1 MASIYG
7 KYGPTWPRLGSLS
20 ESVARS
26 VLTSWLR
33 MGGVHSERSRFARSR
48 IAAMREQ
55 LATGK
60 TVYLAGLGTSTHNS
74 GIALVEASARDG
86 IRLLSN
92 DEEERFTGDKH
103 CAEYP
108 ARSIDSFQQRLA
120 ERGLQPSDIH
130 ACLTSWDFSK
140 LIPLGVR
147 LVFEH
152 LPRSLPLLKP
162 SCTPKNNFFRH
173 FLEVPRAARQLEQQL
188 KLDGGALPLIGMSH
202 HTNHAAFS
210 YGLSPFNHSEKPVLV
225 TVLDGFGDT
234 GAISLF
240 VAENGQ
246 LRCLRDNASF
256 FDSLGIF
263 YAVISSTQ
271 GGWTSLSSEG
281 RYMGAA
287 AWGDGD
293 RLTNPYYRGLRQ
305 IFYFGTEGQ
314 LHVNRAMVNW
324 HFSGERQPYGKLLR
338 ELLGDPISPEKM
350 WNPDAVLRVDDVEH
364 SPVTRDRCDLAA
376 ATQLVFE
383 DALFHIVEHLI
394 RSTQADQ
401 LVLTGGTAL
410 NCIANMRLV
419 ERFDEKWYQRNLGLN
434 TRLHIWVPPTPGDA
448 GAAAGAAFN
457 FALQAGACPGPV
469 LQHAFYC
476 GRSPKTSEIE
486 QALKNNSEIGYCR
499 MGCAR
504 SDERLEAIADFA
516 AYVVARD
523 GVVGFFQGP
532 AETGPR
538 ALGHRSIVANPCNPN
553 TLENINS
560 RVKFRERIRP
570 LAPMATLE
578 AAQHFFELSP
588 GSADDNFNA
597 YNYMVLTAQARPAAY
612 VTIPA
617 VIHHDGT
624 ARVQIVRREHD
635 PFTYAY
641 LKAMGRHLSVEVSV
655 NTSLNVGSPIVQS
668 PEQALVALKK
678 AKALT
683 ALLMIADDGET
694 FLAWH
699 QVDQAP
705 KDAGRQLLTWLKDWQ
720 NGHTP
725 EKRDPQIIRKD
736 IEKSGLS
743 APKFLVL
750 EQAADIFPLSDSCAF
765 PPLLSK
771 SLHTKES

>member
-1 MASIYG
+1 MSATYG
-7 KYGPTWPRLGSLS
+7 KYGPTWPRLGRFC
-20 ESVARS
+20 ESIGHAFMTR
-26 VLTSWLR
+26 WLR
-33 MGGVHSERSRFARSR
+33 FGRVYSENSRFARAR

-55 LATGK
+55 LSAGK
-60 TVYLAGLGTSTHNS
+60 TVHLAGLGTSTHNS

-86 IRLLSN
+86 IRLISN
-92 DEEERFTGDKH
+92 DEEERFTGIKH
-103 CAEYP
+103 CSDYP
-108 ARSIDSFQQRLA
+108 AHSIECFKRRLA
-120 ERGLQPSDIH
+120 EHGAKTSDIH
-130 ACLTSWDFSK
+130 ACLTSWDFDK
-140 LIPLGVR
+140 LITLGAR
-147 LVFEH
+147 LIFDH
-152 LPRSLPLLKP
+152 FPSSLPLLSP

-173 FLEVPRAARQLEQQL
+173 IFEIPRAVRRLEQQL
-188 KLDGGALPLIGMSH
+188 ELSAGSLPFIGMTH
-202 HTNHAAFS
+202 HANHAAFS
-210 YGLSPFNHSEKPVLV
+210 YSLSPFNQSEKPVLI
-225 TVLDGFGDT
+225 TVLDGFGDN
-234 GAISLF
+234 GAISLY
-240 VAENGQ
+240 VAEQGR

-293 RLTNPYYRGLRQ
+293 RLTNPYYRRLRQ
-305 IFYFGTEGQ
+305 IFYFGPEGQ
-314 LHVNRAMVNW
+314 IHVNRAMANW
-324 HFSGERQPYGKLLR
+324 HNSGERQPYGSLLR
-338 ELLGDPISPEKM
+338 ELLGDPIPPEKM

-364 SPVTRDRCDLAA
+364 SPITRDRVDLAA

-394 RSTQADQ
+394 RSTRADQ

-419 ERFDEKWYQRNLGLN
+419 ERFDERWYQRNLGLN
-434 TRLHIWVPPTPGDA
+434 SRLHIWVPPTPGDA

-457 FALQAGACPGPV
+457 FALQAGARPKHI

-476 GRSPKTSEIE
+476 GRSPRSDEI
-486 QALKNNSEIGYCR
+486 QTALAQHSDIGFRR
-499 MGCAR
+499 MGCAHR
-504 SDERLEAIADFA
+504 DEQLEAIADFA
-516 AYVVARD
+516 AFVVAHD
-523 GVVGFFQGP
+523 GVMGFYQGS

-538 ALGHRSIVANPCNPN
+538 ALGHRSIVANPCNPR

-578 AAQHFFELSP
+578 AGQQFFELSP

-612 VTIPA
+612 PVIPA

-635 PFTYAY
+635 PFSHAY
-641 LKAMGRHLSVEVSV
+641 LKAMGRYLGVEVSV
-655 NTSLNVGSPIVQS
+655 NTSLNVGSPIVQT
-668 PEQALVALKK
+668 PEQALDALKK

-683 ALLMIADDGET
+683 ALLMISDDGEA

-699 QVDQAP
+699 QVDQPP
-705 KDAGRQLLTWLKDWQ
+705 KDAGQQLLRW
-720 NGHTP
+720 
-725 EKRDPQIIRKD
+725 
-736 IEKSGLS
+736 
-743 APKFLVL
+743 L
-750 EQAADIFPLSDSCAF
+750 EQWQAASPLIASDGSKRRVDSATVAVAAPNF
-765 PPLLSK
+765 LLP
-771 SLHTKES
+771 TRQAIPQDQAD

>member
-1 MASIYG
+1 MSTVYG
-7 KYGPTWPRLGSLS
+7 KYGPAWPRLGRFC
-20 ESVARS
+20 ESMAHG
-26 VLTSWLR
+26 VLTHWLR
-33 MGGVHSERSRFARSR
+33 MGGVQPEGSQFARGR
-48 IAAMREQ
+48 IAAMREL
-55 LATGK
+55 LAAGK

-86 IRLLSN
+86 IRLISN

-108 ARSIDSFQQRLA
+108 ARSIDCFQQRLA
-120 ERGLQPSDIH
+120 ERGLAPSDIH
-130 ACLTSWDFSK
+130 ACLTSWDFDK

-152 LPRSLPLLKP
+152 WPFSLPLLAP

-173 FLEVPRAARQLEQQL
+173 FLEVPRAARRLEQQL
-188 KLDGGALPLIGMSH
+188 KLGGGSLPLIGMSH
-202 HTNHAAFS
+202 HANHAAFS
-210 YGLSPFNHSEKPVLV
+210 FGLSPFNRSTKPVLI

-305 IFYFGTEGQ
+305 IFYFGPEGQ
-314 LHVNRAMVNW
+314 LHVNREMANW
-324 HFSGERQPYGKLLR
+324 HLSGERQPYGKMMR
-338 ELLGDPISPEKM
+338 ELLGDPIPQEKM
-350 WNPDAVLRVDDVEH
+350 WNPDAVLRVDDVAH
-364 SPVTRDRCDLAA
+364 SPVTRDRVDLAA

-457 FALQAGACPGPV
+457 FALQAGARPGQV
-469 LQHAFYC
+469 MQHAFYC
-476 GRSPKTSEIE
+476 GRAPKKSEIE
-486 QALKNNSEIGYCR
+486 QALANNSEIGFR
-499 MGCAR
+499 RLGCAR
-504 SDERLEAIADFA
+504 SDEQLGAIADFA
-516 AYVVARD
+516 AYVVAHD
-523 GVVGFFQGP
+523 GVMGFFQGS

-538 ALGHRSIVANPCNPN
+538 ALGHRSIVANPCNPR
-553 TLENINS
+553 TLENINA
-560 RVKFRERIRP
+560 RVKFRELIRP

-578 AAQHFFELSP
+578 AAQQFFELSP
-588 GSADDNFNA
+588 GSSDDDFNA
-597 YNYMVLTAQARPAAY
+597 YNYMVLTAQARPVAY
-612 VTIPA
+612 SAIPA

-624 ARVQIVRREHD
+624 ARVQIVRQEHD
-635 PFTYAY
+635 PFTHAY
-641 LKAMGRHLSVEVSV
+641 LKAMGRYLGVEVSV
-655 NTSLNVGSPIVQS
+655 NTSLNVGSPIVQTA
-668 PEQALVALKK
+668 EQALGALKK

-699 QVDQAP
+699 QVDQQP
-705 KDAGRQLLTWLKDWQ
+705 KDAGRQLLQWLDEWR
-720 NGHTP
+720 T
-725 EKRDPQIIRKD
+725 
-736 IEKSGLS
+736 SGNASSQDRLELRADS
-743 APKFLVL
+743 GDLQPSTPKFL
-750 EQAADIFPLSDSCAF
+750 
-765 PPLLSK
+765 
-771 SLHTKES
+771 ESGLPARYDERASRFDGA